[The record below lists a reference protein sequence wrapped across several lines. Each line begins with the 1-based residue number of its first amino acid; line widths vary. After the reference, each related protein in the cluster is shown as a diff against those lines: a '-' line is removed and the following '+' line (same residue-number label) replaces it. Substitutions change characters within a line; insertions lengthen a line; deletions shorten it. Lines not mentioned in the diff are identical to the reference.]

1 MKRIKIKIK
10 NSIVCIGNPDTA
22 LRSEIE
28 RFDLADSTPLDCMEF
43 IRRLK
48 SWNRNP
54 KDRNT
59 GR

>member
-10 NSIVCIGNPDTA
+10 NSIVCMGSPDTA
-22 LRSEIE
+22 LRSEID
-28 RFDLADSTPLDCMEF
+28 RFDLAGSTPLDCMEF

-48 SWNRNP
+48 SWNGKP